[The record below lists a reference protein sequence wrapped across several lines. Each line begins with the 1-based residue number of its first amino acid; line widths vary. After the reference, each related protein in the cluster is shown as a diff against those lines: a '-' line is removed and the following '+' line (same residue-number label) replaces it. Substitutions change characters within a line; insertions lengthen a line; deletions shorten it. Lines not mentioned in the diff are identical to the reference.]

1 MCGLDAALAL
11 GLEVRSQMHAR
22 HVPDVEPRTNASLA
36 RSVGPDCR
44 RLNRK
49 LRRNVRIGTDEREML
64 RDHQR
69 NRNIFRR
76 VGLVG
81 LLCTVILKRSDIVLG
96 VNPAPGGI
104 THSNLLNGLLQNRT

>member
-1 MCGLDAALAL
+1 
-11 GLEVRSQMHAR
+11 MHAR
-22 HVPDVEPRTNASLA
+22 HVPDVEPRTNATLA

-69 NRNIFRR
+69 N
-76 VGLVG
+76 
-81 LLCTVILKRSDIVLG
+81 
-96 VNPAPGGI
+96 
-104 THSNLLNGLLQNRT
+104 